1 MSPLQALSAVA
12 WSGDVWGSRMKTTF
26 ASAVLALAL
35 FHGPAALAHDRDDVR
50 SGPFFVAVDGVTGES
65 KVKGREGQIEGF
77 NFSETWR
84 QTATTGGGGG
94 GGAGKPTL
102 GPVVFNKVQGPA
114 TLKLLKALLT
124 GEHIKKVT
132 IEFVDQ
138 AQDGK
143 TVVSYRITLQDVLV
157 VGLNERSAEG
167 RLLDEVQLMFDSAR
181 WEVFDPADATT
192 FDGKTGKVN
201 ATAPTGGRS
210 TR

>member
-1 MSPLQALSAVA
+1 
-12 WSGDVWGSRMKTTF
+12 MKTSL
-26 ASAVLALAL
+26 ALAVLAIVLVSSST
-35 FHGPAALAHDRDDVR
+35 ALAHDKADLR

-84 QTATTGGGGG
+84 NSVTTTGGGGG
-94 GGAGKPTL
+94 SGAGKATL

-124 GEHIKKVT
+124 GEHIKKVV

-143 TVVSYRITLQDVLV
+143 GTVGYRITLQDVLV
-157 VGLNERSAEG
+157 VGVNEQSLDT
-167 RLLDEVQLMFDSAR
+167 RLVDEIQLLFENAR
-181 WEVFDPADATT
+181 WEVFDPADAVT
-192 FDGKTGKVN
+192 FDVKTNKVN
-201 ATAPTGGRS
+201 VTAPTGGRS